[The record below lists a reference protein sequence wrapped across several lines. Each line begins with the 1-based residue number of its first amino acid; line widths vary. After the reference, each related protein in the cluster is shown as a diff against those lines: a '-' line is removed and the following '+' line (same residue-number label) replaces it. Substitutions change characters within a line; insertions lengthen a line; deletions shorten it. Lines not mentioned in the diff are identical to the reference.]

1 MSTRKNASKPTSPN
15 KKGRKLDC
23 LRTAFAVV
31 DKVEE
36 VVDEH
41 NDGKFDEH
49 IAKAKILL
57 VGVDIAW
64 FSHHAVNQVKETRK
78 RKIIHICDTTFFN
91 EIELSGGVE
100 AAMKKLP
107 KEWRSMSKIVIPIH
121 RSHGN
126 IVGHWSVCIVR
137 PMASRVDLF
146 DSKSMSTRG
155 GDAYCLPK
163 MKIFLEKMD
172 SINRYKR
179 ITSWILKKTTDIV
192 TQGNEFDCGIF
203 TCLYIYCAVND
214 FTIPIAMSKEEVFKF
229 RKFVAIFAQRSHI
242 RTLHNE

>member
-1 MSTRKNASKPTSPN
+1 MSTRKKASQPSSPN
-15 KKGRKLDC
+15 KKGRKLEC
-23 LRTAFAVV
+23 LRSAFAI
-31 DKVEE
+31 
-36 VVDEH
+36 VDEVEAVDVES
-41 NDGKFDEH
+41 NAGKFDEH

-57 VGVDIAW
+57 GGVDITC

-78 RKIIHICDTTFFN
+78 RKIIHICDTSFFN
-91 EIELSGGVE
+91 QIELSGGVE
-100 AAMKKLP
+100 AAIKKLP
-107 KEWRSMSKIVIPIH
+107 KEWRSLSKIVIPIH

-126 IVGHWSVCIVR
+126 MGHWSVAIVR

-163 MKIFLEKMD
+163 MEIFLEKMD
-172 SINRYKR
+172 AINRYKR
-179 ITSWILKKTTDIV
+179 ITPWIFKKIKDIV
-192 TQGNEFDCGIF
+192 TQENEFDCGIF

-214 FTIPIAMSKEEVFKF
+214 FTIPAAMSKEEVFKF